1 MKIRLTTLLGLLLAG
16 LTVAPA
22 QAQIFRPGFYGGF
35 VNPYNYNGPAGYT
48 PGMYQQFGQAD
59 IIRAQGE
66 AYKDAA
72 AGAIDY
78 EDARTKYIDN
88 QLHYTNMY
96 IQQQK
101 ALDQYREEENEKRK
115 AERMQWMRNRKP
127 REPETLSP
135 SQLDPSQGSIK
146 WPEPLMDPAYAMLR
160 AKIEDEFKQRALTS
174 APNTTEILDLTDQML
189 ERLQTH
195 VKEMR
200 PNAYIAARKFIE
212 GLANEVR
219 GDY

>member
-1 MKIRLTTLLGLLLAG
+1 MKFRIVTTLGLLALGFSATS
-16 LTVAPA
+16 LE
-22 QAQIFRPGFYGGF
+22 AQIFRPGFFPGYG
-35 VNPYNYNGPAGYT
+35 YSGPAGYT
-48 PGMYQQFGQAD
+48 PGMYRGFNEAAV
-59 IIRAQGE
+59 IRAQGA
-66 AYKDAA
+66 AYKDAT
-72 AGAIDY
+72 AGAINY

-101 ALDQYREEENEKRK
+101 ALEQYREEKNEKAK
-115 AERMQWMRNRKP
+115 AERMQWMRNREP

-174 APNTTEILDLTDQML
+174 ASNTSAILDLTDQML

-195 VKEMR
+195 VKDMR
-200 PNAYIAARKFIE
+200 PSAYIAARKFIE

>member
-1 MKIRLTTLLGLLLAG
+1 MKFRFATLMGLALLGLATTPL
-16 LTVAPA
+16 
-22 QAQIFRPGFYGGF
+22 QAQIFRPGFYGGYGL
-35 VNPYNYNGPAGYT
+35 PYGYGGAAGYT
-48 PGMYQQFGQAD
+48 PGMYQKFGQAEM
-59 IIRAQGE
+59 IRASGE
-66 AYKDAA
+66 AYKDAT
-72 AGAIDY
+72 AGAINY

-101 ALDQYREEENEKRK
+101 ALEQFREEKNEKRK
-115 AERMQWMRNRKP
+115 AERLQWQRNRKP

-160 AKIEDEFKQRALTS
+160 AEIEDAFKARALTS
-174 APNTTEILDLTDQML
+174 AANTSDILDLTDQML

-195 VKEMR
+195 VKDLR
-200 PNAYIAARKFIE
+200 PSAYIAARKFIE